1 MRIFSLGY
9 NIIDNIKREVIKMK
23 VNYIENHNTTTLQL
37 VEVGSVFRP
46 INSQDL
52 FIKLD
57 RNAESEIFSGRFKV
71 LWQNFIGGYI
81 GEEFTDKEEFDM
93 NHDYTQLILCAD
105 IVTGEIHFMYE
116 NIKVKV
122 IKCELFVEGT

>member
-1 MRIFSLGY
+1 
-9 NIIDNIKREVIKMK
+9 MK

>member
-1 MRIFSLGY
+1 
-9 NIIDNIKREVIKMK
+9 MK

-46 INSQDL
+46 TNSQEL

-57 RNAESEIFSGRFKV
+57 RNAESEIFSDRYDV

-81 GEEFTDKEEFDM
+81 DEDFVNQDEFDM
-93 NHDYTQLILCAD
+93 NHDYTELILCAN
-105 IVTGEIHFMYE
+105 IVTGKIYFMYE
-116 NIKVKV
+116 NIRVDL
-122 IKCELFVEGT
+122 IKCELLVEEK

>member
-1 MRIFSLGY
+1 
-9 NIIDNIKREVIKMK
+9 MK

-37 VEVGSVFRP
+37 IEVGSVFRP
-46 INSQDL
+46 ANSQEL

-57 RNAESEIFSGRFKV
+57 RNAESEIFNNRCSV

-81 GEEFTDKEEFDM
+81 GEDFTNKDEFDM

-105 IVTGEIHFMYE
+105 IVTGKIYFMYE
-116 NIKVKV
+116 DIRVEV
-122 IKCELFVEGT
+122 VKCELFVEEA